1 MKMPTKAELQRLQKI
16 YRTDK
21 KIGEALGGIP
31 EYLVAYWRRKKGIS
45 KPSFAKYSEQQIR
58 ELWERYGDDFHCGR
72 ELGISKAAFYSWR
85 RRYNIKEKPQALKLE
100 QLEFRFG
107 SETKMGR
114 NGVFVEYYQTAFQK
128 ILAASAEREN
138 VQPGELVR
146 LTPDLLLLPIERAVE
161 MDDHDYS
168 KRCYFVA
175 PLQVSSAPV
184 KIETSHLVNGCFDLY
199 QRGLIRP
206 NMLLVSTFPQ
216 LHAMGAFSAAVVM
229 IDDKYSEAAL
239 AKAVDYQ
246 VPEMVRVNIPSKL
259 PRGLSVVDLMGFFVE
274 QLKIESLKGK
284 LVEFSGSGIEKF
296 SAEDKMSL
304 CLFTKILGAESAF
317 CLFDELTR
325 KTLARRTKVNYKML
339 FSDKSAHYESDF
351 LLNTVGLES
360 YIFKSTAD
368 LRPERIS
375 ESSKIKPD
383 LVFLGG
389 ACGGSFGLLKAAA
402 DAVRGQKCLKG
413 IRCFVSPMTQDD
425 LTEAIRKK
433 VANTL
438 VEFGC
443 ELLPVGLTLNGFL
456 EMFKPTGTLLTV
468 PDFHD
473 TADHEI
479 EIIFSSAES
488 ALRLASGK
496 KSG

>member
-1 MKMPTKAELQRLQKI
+1 MEI
-16 YRTDK
+16 
-21 KIGEALGGIP
+21 
-31 EYLVAYWRRKKGIS
+31 
-45 KPSFAKYSEQQIR
+45 
-58 ELWERYGDDFHCGR
+58 
-72 ELGISKAAFYSWR
+72 
-85 RRYNIKEKPQALKLE
+85 
-100 QLEFRFG
+100 
-107 SETKMGR
+107 
-114 NGVFVEYYQTAFQK
+114 
-128 ILAASAEREN
+128 
-138 VQPGELVR
+138 
-146 LTPDLLLLPIERAVE
+146 
-161 MDDHDYS
+161 
-168 KRCYFVA
+168 
-175 PLQVSSAPV
+175 
-184 KIETSHLVNGCFDLY
+184 
-199 QRGLIRP
+199 
-206 NMLLVSTFPQ
+206 
-216 LHAMGAFSAAVVM
+216 
-229 IDDKYSEAAL
+229 
-239 AKAVDYQ
+239 
-246 VPEMVRVNIPSKL
+246 
-259 PRGLSVVDLMGFFVE
+259 
-274 QLKIESLKGK
+274 
-284 LVEFSGSGIEKF
+284 
-296 SAEDKMSL
+296 
-304 CLFTKILGAESAF
+304 
-317 CLFDELTR
+317 
-325 KTLARRTKVNYKML
+325 
-339 FSDKSAHYESDF
+339 
-351 LLNTVGLES
+351 

-425 LTEAIRKK
+425 LTEAIHKK